1 MAGTMTFGSGSR
13 ILFGLWLLPA
23 ALPAQ
28 AFLDVRAEERSRIL
42 AALPAAMAEPIV
54 TITSFPSPR
63 SSGGLHDFHSEG
75 DYWWPDSTDPQAPY
89 VRRDGLTNPANF
101 TAHREALFTMNR
113 TVASLAAGAL
123 LTGERRT
130 ALRVLEHLRAWF
142 VAPATRMNPHLLYA
156 QAIKGRAT
164 GRGIGIIDTIHL
176 IETARAV
183 QELRRTGL
191 LTAEETAPVVEWFAE
206 YLTWMTTHPYGL
218 EERDAKN
225 NHGTWWVT
233 QVAAFASLTENE
245 AWLNSCRSRFRTVLV
260 PTQMAANGSFPL
272 ETSRTKPYA
281 YSLFNLE
288 GLAAIALIASK
299 PGNDLWAFRTE
310 DGRGL
315 RQGLEFMVPFIGDRS
330 RWPYPQDVMYAN
342 DFPVRFLFL
351 WSGGEA
357 YRSTE
362 AIRLWRTLDA
372 DPKIDE
378 VRRNMPLCQPLLW
391 VSLLPSH

>member
-1 MAGTMTFGSGSR
+1 MARALR
-13 ILFGLWLLPA
+13 IRSAAWLLVALAVVPAALRSQRSVDVPAEERRRVLEALPA
-23 ALPAQ
+23 AL
-28 AFLDVRAEERSRIL
+28 
-42 AALPAAMAEPIV
+42 AEPVV

-63 SSGGLHDFHSEG
+63 SAGGLHDFHSEG
-75 DYWWPDSTDPQAPY
+75 DYWWPDSTDPSAPY
-89 VRRDGLTNPANF
+89 VRRDGMTNPDNF
-101 TAHREALFTMNR
+101 TAHREALFAMNR

-123 LTGERRT
+123 LTGERRY
-130 ALRVLEHLRAWF
+130 ARQVMDHLRAWF
-142 VAPATRMNPHLLYA
+142 VTPATRMNPHLLYA

-183 QELRRTGL
+183 QELRRQGL
-191 LTAEETAPVVEWFAE
+191 LTEEETAPVVEWFAD
-206 YLTWMTTHPYGL
+206 YLRWMTTHPYGM

-233 QVAAFASLTENE
+233 QVAAFASLTGND
-245 AWLNSCRSRFRTVLV
+245 AWLDSCRVRFRTVLV
-260 PTQMAANGSFPL
+260 PTQMASDGSFPL

-288 GLAAIALIASK
+288 GLTAVVLIASK
-299 PGNDLWAFRTE
+299 STDDLWAFRTD

-315 RQGLEFMVPFIGDRS
+315 RKGLEYMVPFVRDRS
-330 RWPYPQDVMYAN
+330 RWPFPPDVMYAN

-351 WSGGEA
+351 WAGGEV
-357 YRSTE
+357 YRNAE
-362 AIRLWRTLDA
+362 AIHMWRTLDA

-378 VRRNMPLCQPLLW
+378 VRRNMPLRQPLLW
-391 VSLLPSH
+391 VSLL